1 MAAVLFLAAGV
12 VSSPAVVDTGKAVVT
27 VPVVKKAVVVPR
39 PKTNWS
45 KLKELFM

>member
-1 MAAVLFLAAGV
+1 
-12 VSSPAVVDTGKAVVT
+12 VDTLVGRSSR
-27 VPVVKKAVVVPR
+27 KAVVVPR